1 MESVL
6 DATELVD
13 QLVGAVAGLQAHD
26 LSRLTAK
33 ESLALVRAVEVA
45 QRRLEHAAT
54 RLADHLDST
63 GAYGVDGHRSAKAA
77 LVHVARLPGAEAHAR
92 VQTAR
97 ALRSLP
103 GVEAVFAA
111 GEAPVASIRAIGRVA
126 ANPRVQGFLDDV
138 VDTVFAEQAR
148 TSRHDDLVAFVR
160 EWERVAD
167 SDGPGV
173 DPARTFQRRT
183 ASHVQNEADGSWTL
197 TAHHASLEGAV
208 VDSIFRRFEH
218 GEWLADH
225 EAALAEHGPGYRP
238 EQMPRTPAQ
247 RRADALLAVF
257 RAAASAPADGQP
269 PEPVVNVVI
278 DEQTLATELARTAGE
293 DVTDDPARVLSGER
307 ICRTTTGAA
316 LHPADA
322 VAALLVGHVR
332 RVVLDAH
339 GTVIDLGRRRR
350 CFTGSSRHAAL
361 LQDAIRN
368 RSGTRCFWAS
378 CLSPP
383 GQVDHHHEWHR
394 HGPTTPGNSQP
405 ACGHHNRLK
414 ETGYRNAL
422 APDGTITYLRPDGT
436 PITPPA

>member
-6 DATELVD
+6 DATELLDELIGV
-13 QLVGAVAGLQAHD
+13 VAGLQAHD
-26 LSRLTAK
+26 LGRLTAK
-33 ESLALVRAVEVA
+33 ESLALVRTVEVA
-45 QRRLEHAAT
+45 QRRLEHVAT
-54 RLADHLDST
+54 RLAGHLDAT

-77 LVHVARLPGAEAHAR
+77 LVHIGRLPGAEAHAR

-103 GVEAVFAA
+103 GVEAVFAE
-111 GEAPVASIRAIGRVA
+111 GEAPVASVRAIARVA
-126 ANPRVQGFLDDV
+126 ANPRVQGFLDEV
-138 VDTVFAEQAR
+138 VDEVFADQAR
-148 TSRHDDLVAFVR
+148 TSRHGDLVAFVR

-173 DPARTFQRRT
+173 DPARSFERRT

-197 TAHHASLEGAV
+197 TGHQASLEGAV
-208 VDSIFRRFEH
+208 VDSVLRRFEH

-257 RAAASAPADGQP
+257 QAAASAPADAQP

-278 DEQTLATELARTAGE
+278 DEHTLATELARAAGE
-293 DVTDDPARVLSGER
+293 DVVHDPARVLTGER
-307 ICRTTTGAA
+307 ICRTTTGAV

-322 VAALLVGHVR
+322 VAALVVGHVR
-332 RVVLDAH
+332 RVVLDSH

-361 LQDAIRN
+361 LQDAIGN

-383 GQVDHHHEWHR
+383 GQVDHHDPWHR

-414 ETGYRNAL
+414 ETGYRNHR

>member
-13 QLVGAVAGLQAHD
+13 ELVGVVGELQAYD
-26 LSRLTAK
+26 LSVLTAT
-33 ESLALVRAVEVA
+33 ESLALVGAVEVA

-54 RLADHLDST
+54 RLAGHVDAT

-77 LVHVARLPGAEAHAR
+77 LVHIARLPGAEAHAR
-92 VQTAR
+92 IQTAR

-103 GVEAVFAA
+103 TVEAAFAA
-111 GEAPVASIRAIGRVA
+111 GEAPVASVRAIGRVA
-126 ANPRVQGFLDDV
+126 ANPRVQGFLDPV
-138 VDTVFAEQAR
+138 VDEIFADQAR

-167 SDGPGV
+167 SDGPGA
-173 DPARTFQRRT
+173 DPARTFERRT

-197 TAHHASLEGAV
+197 TSHHASLEGAI
-208 VDSIFRRFEH
+208 VDSVLRRFER

-238 EQMPRTPAQ
+238 DQMPRTPGQ
-247 RRADALLAVF
+247 RRADAIVAIF
-257 RAAASAPADGQP
+257 QAAASTPADAQA

-278 DEQTLATELARTAGE
+278 DEHTLATELARTADE
-293 DVTDDPARVLSGER
+293 DVAEDPNRVLAGDR
-307 ICRTTTGAA
+307 LCRTADGAV

-332 RVVLDAH
+332 RVVVDSH

-350 CFTGSSRHAAL
+350 CFTGSSRQAAL
-361 LQDAIRN
+361 IQDAVRN

-383 GQVDHHHEWHR
+383 AQVDHHDPWHR
-394 HGPTTPGNSQP
+394 HGPTTPANSQP

-414 ETGYRNAL
+414 ETGYRNEL
-422 APDGTITYLRPDGT
+422 APDGTVTYVRPDGT
-436 PITPPA
+436 RITPPV